1 MLHIILTNRFWS
13 LKAWCNP
20 PVSAAK
26 TDGEKT
32 PHSKIQKSKNKANYS
47 SDTVGEQEFVQMRY
61 YSGIKQWVT
70 KIKWSIIYNKPT
82 QKSQT
87 SLKPVSVVS
96 NKVRCI
102 TECNQIPSEKQIYK
116 KRSPIRSSIKSN
128 VDQQTTI
135 EIQPDTQEMHTKTT
149 VWG

>member
-1 MLHIILTNRFWS
+1 MG
-13 LKAWCNP
+13 K
-20 PVSAAK
+20 
-26 TDGEKT
+26 KT

-47 SDTVGEQEFVQMRY
+47 SDNVGEQEFVQMRY

-70 KIKWSIIYNKPT
+70 KIKWSVMYNKPT

-102 TECNQIPSEKQIYK
+102 TECNQIPSEKQI
-116 KRSPIRSSIKSN
+116 RSSIKSN